1 MRIVGVQPGTVCHM
15 SIGDTVYQEIR
26 TDILFGAFRPGAKLK
41 LEGLRQRYDV
51 SINTLRESLARLSSD
66 GLVLAEG
73 QRGFRVVPVSLSD
86 LRDITEMRQLLE
98 CHALRRA
105 IERGDLEWEGR
116 IVAAHHKLARVER
129 IMVDDEAQYAAE
141 WERHNR
147 EFHSALISAC
157 GSSWLLSFHR
167 AMYDQSLRYRMLS
180 IKTKPFPREQSARE
194 HAEIASLVLKRDAD
208 AATALLAS
216 HITKGAELPID
227 EDDWLSVA
235 IAGGSLRKRGGKAYV
250 DS

>member
-1 MRIVGVQPGTVCHM
+1 M
-15 SIGDTVYQEIR
+15 SIGDTVYEEIR
-26 TDILFGAFRPGAKLK
+26 TDILFGAFEPGAKLK

-66 GLVLAEG
+66 RLVLAEG
-73 QRGFRVVPVSLSD
+73 QKGFRVVPVSLSD

-116 IVAAHHKLARVER
+116 IVAAHHKLARIER
-129 IMVDDEAQYAAE
+129 IMVEDEAKHAPE

-147 EFHSALISAC
+147 EFHIALISAC
-157 GSSWLLSFHR
+157 GSSWLLNFHR
-167 AMYDQSLRYRMLS
+167 ALYDQSLRYRMLS

-194 HAEIASLVLKRDAD
+194 HAEILDLVLKRDAD
-208 AATALLAS
+208 AASALLAM
-216 HITKGAELPID
+216 HITKGAELPAD
-227 EDDWLSVA
+227 EPDFLKWPP
-235 IAGGSLRKRGGKAYV
+235 AGGGSPRERDGRADARSIRLCP
-250 DS
+250 